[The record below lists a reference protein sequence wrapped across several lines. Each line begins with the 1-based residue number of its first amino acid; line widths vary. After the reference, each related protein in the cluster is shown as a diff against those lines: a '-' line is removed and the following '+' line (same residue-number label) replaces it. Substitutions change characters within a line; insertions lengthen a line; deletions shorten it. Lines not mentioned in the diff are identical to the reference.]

1 MKTEK
6 PKGRPGSLT
15 REIILREAMRLESS
29 EFSFGKVAE
38 LLGVSLQA
46 LYYYFPNKEAL
57 SEALAEEINRSV
69 HFGDHDRPWHAY
81 MRKVL
86 FDYRDFLKQS
96 EYAFG
101 RGAREDELS
110 FFRISGQ
117 PSERLLGRFNGFIIT
132 LRREGLALPQCIE
145 IWIIFQDFVRHSAL
159 TGASQETLLEGW
171 NELQTDLANFD
182 LTPWPELQE
191 LPELSPPEIEAT
203 YNAAVDNLISGIAHR
218 YNLDL

>member
-69 HFGDHDRPWHAY
+69 HLGDHERPWHAY

-101 RGAREDELS
+101 RGSREDELS

-117 PSERLLGRFNGFIIT
+117 PSERLLERFNGFIST

-159 TGASQETLLEGW
+159 TGASQENLLEGW

-182 LTPWPELQE
+182 ITPWPELQDFT
-191 LPELSPPEIEAT
+191 ELSPPEIETT
-203 YNAAVDNLISGIAHR
+203 YNAAVDNLISDIAHR